1 MISMIFQEHS
11 LMSRECQKL
20 REENAALQ
28 LKTRTSINIKEH
40 EKQLETLSN
49 NNRHLSEKLDIE
61 SVECKRLIRRLESD
75 LEDANI
81 KVTKKE
87 LLLSQ
92 VECENKVMKK
102 MVHKYENLVDN
113 LRSTVASQAA
123 EYEKLQS
130 KNHQEKQQPM
140 YRSSS
145 LQDVTHKEMKLIS
158 KINRKLSLLKAR
170 ANPSED
176 QPTNSDEDL
185 NL

>member
-1 MISMIFQEHS
+1 
-11 LMSRECQKL
+11 MSRECQKL
-20 REENAALQ
+20 RQENASLQ
-28 LKTRTSINIKEH
+28 QKTRTSINIKEH

-49 NNRHLSEKLDIE
+49 NNRHLTEKLDIE

-75 LEDANI
+75 LEDASI

-102 MVHKYENLVDN
+102 MVFKYENLVHN

-123 EYEKLQS
+123 EYEKLQMEVAS
-130 KNHQEKQQPM
+130 NNQKQEKQQPM

-176 QPTNSDEDL
+176 QPTNSDEDV